1 MTVTWLT
8 ESSPVVYVPTYK
20 LCMARKALS
29 REEWVFL
36 SLYSSDIVPLLNV
49 PRFVPLGSC
58 FESCF
63 SMPSTCAHFIWV
75 HAMFLWK
82 QKPVPKQPF
91 RMLVYSVMALPSYL
105 MDAYWSCVCARSC
118 VRVWRNEGT
127 CMVFIPDKD
136 LSGIS
141 IHVLSYLFF
150 FLVSS
155 QCRPLVS
162 LGFPTYAIHLGS
174 LFFLLLLW
182 NIQPVIQTWT

>member
-118 VRVWRNEGT
+118 VRVWRNEERAW
-127 CMVFIPDKD
+127 F
-136 LSGIS
+136 
-141 IHVLSYLFF
+141 SYQTRTFQGSPSMCFRTFFF